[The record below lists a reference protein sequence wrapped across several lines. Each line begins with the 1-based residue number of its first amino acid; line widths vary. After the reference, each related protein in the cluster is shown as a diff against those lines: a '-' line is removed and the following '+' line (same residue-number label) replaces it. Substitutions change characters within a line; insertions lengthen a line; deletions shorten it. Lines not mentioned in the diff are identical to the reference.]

1 MTDMAERTKLWISD
15 KMKDLMKKKPIS
27 RIRVSEICEAA
38 EVDRSTFYY
47 HFKDKYALV
56 AWIFFSSARGVN
68 VADPDSWARHVR
80 QMKKDMRFY
89 KRAFEDTSQ
98 NALWQY
104 MLEYFVEEN
113 TAAVKAVL
121 GTDDLDEE
129 LCFDIRFYCYG
140 AVGMTR
146 EWILQNSVESA
157 ETIAGRTFALMPP
170 ALKEIFLTGT

>member
-1 MTDMAERTKLWISD
+1 MAERTKLWIAD
-15 KMKDLMKKKPIS
+15 KMKDLMRRKPIG

-56 AWIFFSSARGVN
+56 AWIFFSSARGVD
-68 VADPDSWARHVR
+68 VADLDTAARHMR
-80 QMKKDMRFY
+80 QMKKDMQFY

-104 MLEYFVEEN
+104 MLEYFAEEN
-113 TAAVKAVL
+113 IAAVKAIL
-121 GTDDLDEE
+121 GTDELDAE
-129 LCFDIRFYCYG
+129 LSFDIRFYCYG

-146 EWILQNSVESA
+146 EWILQDRPESA
-157 ETIAGRTFALMPP
+157 ETIVRMTFSLMPP
-170 ALKEIFLTGT
+170 ALKELYYGRK